1 MAEERVRRRLAAI
14 FAADVVGYSRLMG
27 EDEEG
32 TLAALKAHRAALI
45 DPKIAEHQGRIV
57 KTTGDGMLVE
67 FPSVVEAVRCAVEFQ
82 KQMAE
87 RNTGVAEDRRML
99 FRIGINV
106 GDVIIEGDDIYGGGV
121 NIAARLEQLAAPG
134 GIIISAAAFDQVRGR
149 VDFAHEDLGA
159 QELKN
164 ILEPVHVY
172 RVIVGSEETSPAV
185 PNKAGPLPLPDEPS
199 IAILAF
205 DNLSGDPDQEY
216 FADGIVEEITAA
228 LSKVRS
234 FFVVA
239 RNSSFAFKGKPT
251 DIKQV
256 SRQLGV
262 RYVLEGSVRKSG
274 NRVRI
279 TAQLIDG
286 IDDRHVWAD
295 RYDGTLDDIFDLQ
308 DEITESVVG
317 AIEPKLRSSEIA
329 RSRRKPTTNLNAY
342 DYFLRALPHAHA
354 MTREGN
360 EEALRL
366 VSKAIAL
373 DSRYASAMALAAWC
387 YTLRVAHGWVDE
399 TQDEAHEA
407 RRLAWAAIEIDKD
420 VPETLWLAG
429 YALGYFGKTPEEG
442 IDLIDDSL
450 RLNPNSAQALVYG
463 GWLRVYNGDATTAK
477 AHFER
482 ALRLS
487 PLDIGAYRTH
497 AGLAFSCLFL
507 GQIDDA
513 VSWAS
518 KALHQ
523 NPKFT
528 PTHRVLAASLG
539 HAGRL
544 EEARQVV
551 ERLQA
556 LVPGLT
562 VTRFGKET
570 RFRHPGYFEI
580 LMDGLRKAGL
590 PEE

>member
-1 MAEERVRRRLAAI
+1 MAQERVERRLAAI
-14 FAADVVGYSRLMG
+14 FAADVVGYSRLVAM
-27 EDEEG
+27 DEEG
-32 TLAALKAHRAALI
+32 TIARLKSLREELV
-45 DPKIAEHQGRIV
+45 DPAIAKHQGRIV
-57 KTTGDGMLVE
+57 KTTGDGLLVE
-67 FPSVVEAVRCAVEFQ
+67 FPSVVDAVRCCISVQ
-82 KQMAE
+82 RQMAA
-87 RNTGVAEDRRML
+87 RNVDEPETTRIE
-99 FRIGINV
+99 FRIGVNI
-106 GDVIIEGDDIYGGGV
+106 GDIIVEGEDIHGGGV
-121 NIAARLEQLAAPG
+121 NIAARLEQIAAPG

-149 VDFAHEDLGA
+149 LDFAHEDLGP

-164 ILEPVHVY
+164 IPEPVRVY
-172 RVIVGSEETSPAV
+172 RVIVGDDGTPPAV
-185 PNKAGPLPLPDEPS
+185 PDEAEPFPLPDEPS

-234 FFVVA
+234 FFVIA

-256 SRQLGV
+256 SRRLGV

-286 IDDRHVWAD
+286 TNGRHVWAD
-295 RYDGTLDDIFDLQ
+295 RFDGTLEDIFDLQ
-308 DEITESVVG
+308 DQIAESVVG
-317 AIEPKLRSSEIA
+317 AIEPKLRASEIE

-354 MTREGN
+354 MTQEGN

-366 VSKAIAL
+366 ASRAIAL
-373 DSRYASAMALAAWC
+373 DPRYASAMALAAWC
-387 YTLRVAHGWVDE
+387 YTLRVAQGWVDA
-399 TQDEAHEA
+399 THDEAHEA
-407 RRLAWAAIEIDKD
+407 LRLARAAIEVDKD
-420 VPETLWLAG
+420 VPEILWLAG
-429 YALGYFGKTPEEG
+429 YVLGFFGHTPEEG
-442 IDLIDDSL
+442 IDLIDDAL
-450 RLNPNSAQALVYG
+450 RLNPNSAQALVYS
-463 GWLRVYNGDATTAK
+463 GWLRVYDGDATTAK

-487 PLDIGAYRTH
+487 PLDSSAYRTY

-518 KALHQ
+518 KALHH

-544 EEARQVV
+544 DEAHRVV
-551 ERLQA
+551 EQLQA

-570 RFRHPGYFEI
+570 RVRHPEYFEL

-590 PEE
+590 PE

>member
-1 MAEERVRRRLAAI
+1 MAEERVKRRLAAI

-27 EDEEG
+27 EDEVG
-32 TLAALKAHRAALI
+32 TLAALKAHRVALI

-67 FPSVVEAVRCAVEFQ
+67 FPSVVEAVQCAVEVQ
-82 KQMAE
+82 KEMAE
-87 RNTGVAEDRRML
+87 RNTGVAEDLRML

-106 GDVIIEGDDIYGGGV
+106 GDVIIEGDDIYGDGV
-121 NIAARLEQLAAPG
+121 NVAARLEGLAEPG
-134 GIIISAAAFDQVRGR
+134 GVCISDSVFEQIKHKLSIG
-149 VDFAHEDLGA
+149 FEDMGQ
-159 QELKN
+159 QEVKN
-164 ILEPVHVY
+164 IAEPVHVY
-172 RVIVGSEETSPAV
+172 RVIMGDDGMSPAI
-185 PNKAGPLPLPDEPS
+185 PNKAEPFPLPDEPS

-239 RNSSFAFKGKPT
+239 RTSSFAFKGKPT

-286 IDDRHVWAD
+286 TNDRHVWAD
-295 RYDGTLDDIFDLQ
+295 RFDGTLEDIFDLQ
-308 DEITESVVG
+308 DQITESVVG
-317 AIEPKLRSSEIA
+317 AIEPKLRSSEIE

-354 MTREGN
+354 MTQEGN

-366 VSKAIAL
+366 ASQAIAL
-373 DSRYASAMALAAWC
+373 DPRYASAMALAAWC
-387 YTLRVAHGWVDE
+387 YTLRVAQGWVGAMH
-399 TQDEAHEA
+399 DEAHEA
-407 RRLAWAAIEIDKD
+407 FRLARAAIEVDKD

-429 YALGYFGKTPEEG
+429 YVLGFFGNTPEEG
-442 IDLIDDSL
+442 IDLIDDAL

-463 GWLRVYNGDATTAK
+463 GWLRLYNGDATTAK

-487 PLDIGAYRTH
+487 PLDINAYRTY
-497 AGLAFSCLFL
+497 AGLAFACLFL
-507 GQIDDA
+507 GQVDDA
-513 VSWAS
+513 ISWAS

-528 PTHRVLAASLG
+528 VTHRVLAASLG

-544 EEARQVV
+544 DEAHQVV
-551 ERLQA
+551 DQLQA

-562 VTRFGKET
+562 VTRYGKET
-570 RFRHPGYFEI
+570 RFRYPEYFEL

-590 PEE
+590 PK

>member
-1 MAEERVRRRLAAI
+1 
-14 FAADVVGYSRLMG
+14 MG
-27 EDEEG
+27 ANEIG
-32 TLAALKAHRAALI
+32 TLEELRTHRAELI
-45 DPKIAEHQGRIV
+45 DPKIAEHGGRIV
-57 KTTGDGMLVE
+57 KTMGDGLLLE
-67 FPSVVEAVRCAVEFQ
+67 FPSVVKATQCMIEIQQGMAGRNAGSDEVR
-82 KQMAE
+82 
-87 RNTGVAEDRRML
+87 RIT
-99 FRIGINV
+99 FRIGINL
-106 GDVIIEGDDIYGGGV
+106 GDIIIEGEDIFGDGV
-121 NIAARLEQLAAPG
+121 NIAARLQEIAEPG
-134 GIIISAAAFDQVRGR
+134 GICISRR
-149 VDFAHEDLGA
+149 VHEDVRDRLDARFEALGDKT
-159 QELKN
+159 LKN
-164 ILEPVHVY
+164 ITRPV
-172 RVIVGSEETSPAV
+172 RVWRWSLRQAEQINANTMDSVDSA
-185 PNKAGPLPLPDEPS
+185 LPLPDKPS
-199 IAILAF
+199 IAVLPF
-205 DNLSGDPDQEY
+205 DNMSGDPEQAY
-216 FADGIVEEITAA
+216 FSDGIVEEITAA
-228 LSKVRS
+228 LSKVQS
-234 FFVVA
+234 FFVVS
-239 RNSSFAFKGKPT
+239 RNSAFAFKGKSI

-308 DEITESVVG
+308 DQITESVVG
-317 AIEPKLRSSEIA
+317 AIEPQLRSSEIE

-360 EEALRL
+360 QEALRL
-366 VSKAIAL
+366 ASRAIAL
-373 DSRYASAMALAAWC
+373 DPRYASAMALAAWC
-387 YTLRVAHGWVDE
+387 YTLRVAHGWVDALH
-399 TQDEAHEA
+399 DEAHEA
-407 RRLAWAAIEIDKD
+407 MRLARAAIEIDKD

-429 YALGYFGKTPEEG
+429 YVLGFFGTTPEEG
-442 IDLIDDSL
+442 IDLIDDAL
-450 RLNPNSAQALVYG
+450 RRNPNSAQALVFS
-463 GWLRVYNGDATTAK
+463 GWLRVYNGDAETAK
-477 AHFER
+477 VHFER

-487 PLDIGAYRTH
+487 PLDISAYRTY
-497 AGLAFSCLFL
+497 AGLAFSHLFL
-507 GQIDDA
+507 GHIDDA

-528 PTHRVLAASLG
+528 PAHRVLAASLG

-544 EEARQVV
+544 EEARRVV

-562 VTRFGKET
+562 VSRFGKET
-570 RFRHPGYFEI
+570 RVRHPEYFEL

>member
-1 MAEERVRRRLAAI
+1 MVEGKVTRRLAAI
-14 FAADVVGYSRLMG
+14 VAADVVGYSRLMAL
-27 EDEEG
+27 DEEG
-32 TLAALKAHRAALI
+32 TLARLRALH
-45 DPKIAEHQGRIV
+45 EHLVYPEITRQGGRIV
-57 KTTGDGMLVE
+57 KTTGDGLLVE
-67 FPSVVEAVRCAVEFQ
+67 FPSVVDAVRCCISVQ
-82 KQMAE
+82 RQMAVHNVNE
-87 RNTGVAEDRRML
+87 PETTRIE
-99 FRIGINV
+99 FRIGINL
-106 GDVIIEGDDIYGGGV
+106 GDIIVEAEDIYGGGV
-121 NIAARLEQLAAPG
+121 NIAARLEQLAATG
-134 GIIISAAAFDQVRGR
+134 GIMISAAAFDQVRGR
-149 VDFAHEDLGA
+149 LDFAHEDLGP

-164 ILEPVHVY
+164 IPEPVHVY
-172 RVIVGSEETSPAV
+172 RVIMDDDETPPAV
-185 PNKAGPLPLPDEPS
+185 PDKAVPFPLPEEPS

-228 LSKVRS
+228 LSKVKS

-251 DIKQV
+251 DMKQV

-262 RYVLEGSVRKSG
+262 RYILEGSVRKSG

-286 IDDRHVWAD
+286 TNDRHVWAD
-295 RYDGTLDDIFDLQ
+295 RFDGTLEDIFDLQ
-308 DEITESVVG
+308 DQITESVVG
-317 AIEPKLRSSEIA
+317 AIEPKIRSSEIE

-366 VSKAIAL
+366 TSRAIAL
-373 DSRYASAMALAAWC
+373 DPRYASAMALAAWC
-387 YTLRVAHGWVDE
+387 YTLRVAHGWVDAVH
-399 TQDEAHEA
+399 DEAHEA
-407 RRLAWAAIEIDKD
+407 MRLARAAVEVDKD

-429 YALGYFGKTPEEG
+429 YVLGFFGNTPEEG
-442 IDLIDDSL
+442 IDLIDDAL
-450 RLNPNSAQALVYG
+450 RLSPNSAQALVYSG
-463 GWLRVYNGDATTAK
+463 YLRLYNGDAATAK
-477 AHFER
+477 AHLER

-487 PLDIGAYRTH
+487 PLDISAYRTY

-507 GQIDDA
+507 GQVDDA
-513 VSWAS
+513 ISWAS

-528 PTHRVLAASLG
+528 VTHRVLAASLG

-544 EEARQVV
+544 DEAHQVV
-551 ERLQA
+551 EQLQA

-562 VTRFGKET
+562 VTRFGNET
-570 RFRHPGYFEI
+570 RVRHPEYVEL

-590 PEE
+590 PE

>member
-1 MAEERVRRRLAAI
+1 MAQERVERRLAAI
-14 FAADVVGYSRLMG
+14 FAADVVGYSRLVAM
-27 EDEEG
+27 DEEG
-32 TLAALKAHRAALI
+32 TIARLKSLREELV
-45 DPKIAEHQGRIV
+45 DPAIAKHQGRIV
-57 KTTGDGMLVE
+57 KTTGDGLLVE
-67 FPSVVEAVRCAVEFQ
+67 FPSVVDAVRCCISVQ
-82 KQMAE
+82 RQMAA
-87 RNTGVAEDRRML
+87 RNVDEPETTRIE
-99 FRIGINV
+99 FRIGINI
-106 GDVIIEGDDIYGGGV
+106 GDIIVEGEDIYGGGV
-121 NIAARLEQLAAPG
+121 NIAARLEQMAAPG

-149 VDFAHEDLGA
+149 LDFAHEDLGP

-164 ILEPVHVY
+164 IPEPVHVY
-172 RVIVGSEETSPAV
+172 RVIMGDDETSPAV
-185 PNKAGPLPLPDEPS
+185 PNEAGPFPLPDEPS

-286 IDDRHVWAD
+286 TNDRHVWAD
-295 RYDGTLDDIFDLQ
+295 RFDGTLEDIFDLQ
-308 DEITESVVG
+308 DQITESVVG
-317 AIEPKLRSSEIA
+317 AIEPKLRASEIE

-354 MTREGN
+354 MTQEGN

-366 VSKAIAL
+366 TSRAIAL
-373 DSRYASAMALAAWC
+373 DPRYASAMALAAWC
-387 YTLRVAHGWVDE
+387 YTLRVAQGWVD
-399 TQDEAHEA
+399 TVHDEAHEA
-407 RRLAWAAIEIDKD
+407 LRLARAAIEVDKD
-420 VPETLWLAG
+420 VPEILWLAG
-429 YALGYFGKTPEEG
+429 YVLGFFGNTPEEG
-442 IDLIDDSL
+442 IDLIDDAL
-450 RLNPNSAQALVYG
+450 RLNPNSAQALVYS
-463 GWLRVYNGDATTAK
+463 GWLRLYNGDATTAK

-487 PLDIGAYRTH
+487 PLDISAFRTY

-523 NPKFT
+523 NPKFA

-544 EEARQVV
+544 DEARRVV
-551 ERLQA
+551 EQLQA

-570 RFRHPGYFEI
+570 RFRHPEYFEL

-590 PEE
+590 PE

>member
-1 MAEERVRRRLAAI
+1 MAQERVERRLAAI
-14 FAADVVGYSRLMG
+14 FAADVVGYSRLVAM
-27 EDEEG
+27 DEEG
-32 TLAALKAHRAALI
+32 TIARLKSLREELV
-45 DPKIAEHQGRIV
+45 DPAIAKHQGRIV
-57 KTTGDGMLVE
+57 KTTGDGLLVE
-67 FPSVVEAVRCAVEFQ
+67 FPSVVDAVRCCISVQ
-82 KQMAE
+82 RQMLA
-87 RNTGVAEDRRML
+87 RNVDEPETTRIE
-99 FRIGINV
+99 FRIGINI
-106 GDVIIEGDDIYGGGV
+106 GDIIVEDEDIYGGGV
-121 NIAARLEQLAAPG
+121 NIAARLEQIAAPG
-134 GIIISAAAFDQVRGR
+134 GIIISASAFDQVRGR
-149 VDFAHEDLGA
+149 LDFAHEDLGP

-164 ILEPVHVY
+164 IPEPVRVY
-172 RVIVGSEETSPAV
+172 RVIMGDNKMSPAI
-185 PNKAGPLPLPDEPS
+185 PNKAEYFPLPDEPS

-286 IDDRHVWAD
+286 TNDRHVWAD
-295 RYDGTLDDIFDLQ
+295 QFDGTLEDIFDLQ
-308 DEITESVVG
+308 DQITESVVG
-317 AIEPKLRSSEIA
+317 AIEPKLRSSEIE

-354 MTREGN
+354 MTQEGN

-366 VSKAIAL
+366 TSRAIAL
-373 DSRYASAMALAAWC
+373 DPRYASAMALAAWC
-387 YTLRVAHGWVDE
+387 YTLRVAQGWVDAMP
-399 TQDEAHEA
+399 DEAHEA
-407 RRLAWAAIEIDKD
+407 SRLARTAIEVDKD

-429 YALGYFGKTPEEG
+429 YVLGFFGNTPEEG
-442 IDLIDDSL
+442 IDLIDDAL
-450 RLNPNSAQALVYG
+450 RLNPNSAQALVYS

-487 PLDIGAYRTH
+487 PLDISAYRTY

-528 PTHRVLAASLG
+528 ATHRVLAASLG

-544 EEARQVV
+544 DEAHQVV
-551 ERLQA
+551 EQLQA

-570 RFRHPGYFEI
+570 RIRHPEYFEL
-580 LMDGLRKAGL
+580 LMDGLRRAGL
-590 PEE
+590 PE